1 MRNLTRLG
9 IVLALL
15 SLAASPA
22 FAAGAKLSPAGS
34 WQSTD
39 GQARV
44 KVTLCGDGT
53 QLCAKLTGLAGEART
68 AKNLQL
74 LNTYV
79 VEQAQL
85 SATNVWAGKVRLN
98 GQTADGHITLVSVN
112 TISVSGCQ
120 LGMCRTYEFR
130 RVGSSPALADAASLQ
145 MPPRTVG
152 FTLPE

>member
-1 MRNLTRLG
+1 MMRNLPRLAATL
-9 IVLALL
+9 VLL
-15 SLAASPA
+15 SLAIPSA

-53 QLCAKLTGLAGEART
+53 QLCAKLTGLSGELRT
-68 AKNLQL
+68 RENLQL
-74 LNTYV
+74 LNSYV

-85 SATNVWAGKVRLN
+85 AAANLWQGKVHLN
-98 GQTADGHITLVSVN
+98 GQTADGRIRLVSSN

-120 LGMCRTYEFR
+120 MGMCKTFEFR
-130 RVGSSPALADAASLQ
+130 RVGTVPTVAEATLQ

>member
-1 MRNLTRLG
+1 MRNLTRFG
-9 IVLALL
+9 IAFALL
-15 SLAASPA
+15 SLVVPPA
-22 FAAGAKLSPAGS
+22 FAAGTKLSPAGS

-53 QLCAKLTGLAGEART
+53 QLCAKLTGLSGEART

-79 VEQAQL
+79 VEQAQR
-85 SATNVWAGKVRLN
+85 SASNVWRGKVHLN
-98 GQTADGHITLVSVN
+98 GQTSDGHITLVSLN
-112 TISVSGCQ
+112 AISVSGCQ
-120 LGMCRTYEFR
+120 LGMCKMFEFR
-130 RVGSSPALADAASLQ
+130 RVGSSPTITDASLQ